1 MHHYEDAVTFC
12 NFNKYMTGYAD
23 TDLFGPSNE
32 LTRAEFV
39 TVLHRIVDP
48 EAAGVGFTTAKN
60 ETVLDG
66 VEDGKFYTPAANWAV
81 AEGIITGVDGK
92 EFQPNTPC
100 DRQTMCVILS
110 RLFGAENPSM
120 DKLNSMPDAEGV
132 AVWATEGVAW
142 ALNEGVISG
151 VDVDGTRYI
160 QADTVLSRAM
170 AAQVV
175 ANSCYS
181 GLF

>member
-1 MHHYEDAVTFC
+1 
-12 NFNKYMTGYAD
+12 MTGYAD

-48 EAAGVGFTTAKN
+48 EATGVDFTTVKN
-60 ETVLDG
+60 E
-66 VEDGKFYTPAANWAV
+66 
-81 AEGIITGVDGK
+81 TGVDGV
-92 EFQPNTPC
+92 EFQPNTPV

-110 RLFGAENPSM
+110 RYLKAKNPSM

-132 AVWATEGVAW
+132 AEWATEGVAW

-151 VDVDGTRYI
+151 ADVDGTRYI
-160 QADTVLSRAM
+160 QADTILSRAM
-170 AAQVV
+170 AAQVI
-175 ANSCYS
+175 ANSCYND
-181 GLF
+181 LL

>member
-1 MHHYEDAVTFC
+1 M
-12 NFNKYMTGYAD
+12 N
-23 TDLFGPSNE
+23 LQ
-32 LTRAEFV
+32 
-39 TVLHRIVDP
+39 
-48 EAAGVGFTTAKN
+48 TTHASKIFS
-60 ETVLDG
+60 D

-81 AEGIITGVDGK
+81 TEGIIT
-92 EFQPNTPC
+92 
-100 DRQTMCVILS
+100 
-110 RLFGAENPSM
+110 
-120 DKLNSMPDAEGV
+120 
-132 AVWATEGVAW
+132 
-142 ALNEGVISG
+142 G

>member
-1 MHHYEDAVTFC
+1 
-12 NFNKYMTGYAD
+12 MTGYAD

-48 EAAGVGFTTAKN
+48 EATGVDFTTVKN
-60 ETVLDG
+60 E
-66 VEDGKFYTPAANWAV
+66 
-81 AEGIITGVDGK
+81 TGVDGV
-92 EFQPNTPC
+92 EFQPNTPV

-110 RLFGAENPSM
+110 RYLKAKNPSM

-132 AVWATEGVAW
+132 ADWAIDGVAW

-160 QADTVLSRAM
+160 QADTILSRAM
-170 AAQVV
+170 AAQVI
-175 ANSCYS
+175 ANSCYND
-181 GLF
+181 LL